1 MSNLLHVGLMLII
14 SKVFIILCLLYLRRN
29 REEPGNFQSKAV
41 ISMLFFQMSIQAKS
55 EGRPFRSG
63 QEAYGARQ
71 DTILQ
76 DYPQGH
82 LVDLRDKKS
91 ISFCEI

>member
-1 MSNLLHVGLMLII
+1 
-14 SKVFIILCLLYLRRN
+14 
-29 REEPGNFQSKAV
+29 
-41 ISMLFFQMSIQAKS
+41 MLFFQMSIQAKS